1 MLHCILARGQGIALP
16 GSLPFTAASCSVPP
30 KLCRLLS
37 DPCSNSPSPLSY
49 LTHTSCIIPFPPSPR
64 VIVNSAKLIAEK
76 IDRTGFEAGYD
87 WCISCLRDVG
97 CTKLA
102 NEVHLAKASKFL
114 SSKEFEAAISVF
126 KVGGASGVAVQQA

>member
-1 MLHCILARGQGIALP
+1 M
-16 GSLPFTAASCSVPP
+16 
-30 KLCRLLS
+30 
-37 DPCSNSPSPLSY
+37 
-49 LTHTSCIIPFPPSPR
+49 
-64 VIVNSAKLIAEK
+64 NSAKLIAEK

-126 KVGGASGVAVQQA
+126 KVCEWGGGLRGGCSADLELHVPF

>member
-1 MLHCILARGQGIALP
+1 M
-16 GSLPFTAASCSVPP
+16 
-30 KLCRLLS
+30 
-37 DPCSNSPSPLSY
+37 
-49 LTHTSCIIPFPPSPR
+49 
-64 VIVNSAKLIAEK
+64 NSAKLIAEK

-126 KVGGASGVAVQQA
+126 KVCECGGGPPGWLFSRPRAARAFLSLLRLDDGLLLSPTL

>member
-1 MLHCILARGQGIALP
+1 MALP
-16 GSLPFTAASCSVPP
+16 SPVAPFHLHALPP
-30 KLCRLLS
+30 
-37 DPCSNSPSPLSY
+37 PSPLR
-49 LTHTSCIIPFPPSPR
+49 TSPTPRRIIPVPPSRR